1 MMATSHRC
9 PLCGKAGAAC
19 GTPTVMTVQPVDA
32 VVTGVRVAGD
42 KIVPD
47 LTAIQPTDMT
57 DEEREEFR
65 IMSQAYERRR
75 LRNTIGAQGM
85 ADGKAPHTQLSYVLG
100 ADGITR
106 KMHPD
111 VARQYVDM
119 NEGSEITRE
128 GALPVAKEGE
138 VIGATKATIGE
149 MFDENGRQR
158 EDVQPLTSRTFL
170 ATDRTRNEAVSPAVG
185 TTGAASTDV
194 NTGTGSQTSS
204 SATSTESKPTM
215 RRGAAHPDTSAG
227 TGTNEAGSAGAGDKK
242 DAE

>member
-1 MMATSHRC
+1 
-9 PLCGKAGAAC
+9 
-19 GTPTVMTVQPVDA
+19 MTVQPVDA

-47 LTAIQPTDMT
+47 LRNVQPTDMT
-57 DEEREEFR
+57 DEEREEFQV
-65 IMSQAYERRR
+65 MSAAYERRR
-75 LRNTIGAQGM
+75 LRNKIGAQGM

-128 GALPVAKEGE
+128 GALPVAKEGQ
-138 VIGATKATIGE
+138 VIGATKATVGE
-149 MFDENGRQR
+149 IFDENGRQR

-170 ATDRTRNEAVSPAVG
+170 ASDRTRNEAVSPAVG
-185 TTGAASTDV
+185 TTGAASTEV

-204 SATSTESKPTM
+204 ATASKTPTM
-215 RRGAAHPDTSAG
+215 RKGAAHSDTSAG
-227 TGTNEAGSAGAGDKK
+227 TGTADAGSAGAGDSKK

>member
-1 MMATSHRC
+1 
-9 PLCGKAGAAC
+9 
-19 GTPTVMTVQPVDA
+19 MTVQPVDA

-47 LTAIQPTDMT
+47 LRNVQPTDMT
-57 DEEREEFR
+57 DEEREEFQV
-65 IMSQAYERRR
+65 MSQAYERRR
-75 LRNTIGAQGM
+75 LRNKIGAQGM
-85 ADGKAPHTQLSYVLG
+85 ADGKAPHTQLSYVRG
-100 ADGITR
+100 TDGITR

-128 GALPVAKEGE
+128 GALPVAKEGQ
-138 VIGATKATIGE
+138 VIGATKATVGE
-149 MFDENGRQR
+149 IFDENGRQK

-170 ATDRTRNEAVSPAVG
+170 ATDRTRAEAVTPAVG

-204 SATSTESKPTM
+204 ATTSKTPTM
-215 RRGAAHPDTSAG
+215 RKGAAHSDTSAG
-227 TGTNEAGSAGAGDKK
+227 TGTADAGSAGAGDSKK

>member
-1 MMATSHRC
+1 
-9 PLCGKAGAAC
+9 
-19 GTPTVMTVQPVDA
+19 MTVQPVDA

-65 IMSQAYERRR
+65 IMSAAYERRR

-100 ADGITR
+100 PDGITR

-138 VIGATKATIGE
+138 VIGATKATVGQ
-149 MFDENGRQR
+149 MFDDNGRQR

-204 SATSTESKPTM
+204 APTTSTQSTASKTPTM
-215 RRGAAHPDTSAG
+215 RRGASASDTSAG
-227 TGTNEAGSAGAGDKK
+227 TGTNEAGSAGAGDGK
-242 DAE
+242 DKE